1 MHWDSHRKSFWLWG
15 IKCGPIAREGDGSGR
30 CQWVGRVEE
39 GVMTFLSWPTGTTLS
54 NQLILTLKKYCVWN
68 DIMWF
73 YYQIA
78 RKQKWL
84 CLDLHKYMCVVSGKV
99 ANRMVLVFS
108 ILLLHL
114 ALPFPSFW
122 TSILPIHHLP
132 PLFLSSHSHLPHL
145 RGVEPYDPTTTVL
158 VQRHEPQGVS
168 TILSST
174 DFFQS
179 EHNRR
184 VILEQVD
191 SFQLRE
197 KYMFATTTRV
207 RVLEHVWIISM
218 LNLIGRSVLLCLVSL
233 TENPAIWKGFL
244 AHKRWKRWK
253 LL

>member
-1 MHWDSHRKSFWLWG
+1 MG
-15 IKCGPIAREGDGSGR
+15 
-30 CQWVGRVEE
+30 
-39 GVMTFLSWPTGTTLS
+39 
-54 NQLILTLKKYCVWN
+54 
-68 DIMWF
+68 F

-84 CLDLHKYMCVVSGKV
+84 CLDLHKYMYVVSGKL

-114 ALPFPSFW
+114 TLLFPSFW
-122 TSILPIHHLP
+122 TSFLPIHHLSS
-132 PLFLSSHSHLPHL
+132 LFLSSHSHLPHL

-179 EHNRR
+179 ERNRR

-207 RVLEHVWIISM
+207 RVLEHVWII
-218 LNLIGRSVLLCLVSL
+218 ILLYW
-233 TENPAIWKGFL
+233 T
-244 AHKRWKRWK
+244 R
-253 LL
+253 